1 MKEKI
6 FPTLLVISF
15 ILPLS
20 LYSVQET
27 RLSKSHEKWLKEEV
41 VYIISPAEKEVFLKL
56 ETDRERDNFIEEFWR
71 QRDPTPGT
79 KRNEFREEHYLKI
92 NFANQTFGRGTPV
105 KGWRTD
111 RGKFYI
117 MLGRPASIQKYSTFD
132 IHPVEIWYYT
142 GNPKLGQEPIFR
154 LTFFKRGG
162 VGVYEIYD
170 PMRDGPKDL
179 VPFHERYPDTVQ
191 FGDQGGMVLDAGSA
205 ADIQGMAH
213 LVDGRDIQAY
223 LLLKENIGH
232 ELADAS
238 FSNFPGRKGPTYKLP
253 SAILIK
259 EVETYPTKKINDDY
273 AYEFLEHKAV
283 VEVSYSV
290 HYIGNQSKVDVL
302 QHPSGMF
309 FVNYTIVPGNLSV
322 DLYKNKYFT
331 NLQASLR
338 VSDME
343 DKTIFQMK
351 RGIPIE
357 LKKEELEAIG
367 KRPFHLYDSFPIISG
382 NYTFNLLLENTVSKE
397 FTSFETTLRIPS
409 LGQLQIGSLILARNV
424 KRDLPVG
431 EIHRAYQVGDIQI
444 YPTLNNTFMEKDKLH
459 LFFQIYNLTPE
470 LKEEGTLKYIF
481 FSEGQVS
488 HTIERRIQEYESS
501 RDFLEEISLEG
512 LIPGRYALKV
522 FLLGKNGNELLME
535 SEEFRITETP
545 LPGSWVSA
553 QTSPPAD
560 DPFYSNIIGT
570 QHLNKGDMD
579 QALQELSTAY
589 EKEPETLDYALDY
602 SRALL
607 ISKEFK
613 KVRDILAP
621 FVETKNMN
629 FDLFYY
635 LGEASKG
642 INKYEEAINYY
653 QNALSYRGNVVE
665 ILNSI
670 GTCYLEHGNKEEALR
685 AWDKSLEVNPN
696 QEKIKKIVEEL
707 KKK

>member
-1 MKEKI
+1 MKGKC
-6 FPTLLVISF
+6 FTTLLIISF

-20 LYSVQET
+20 LYCVQET
-27 RLSKSHEKWLKEEV
+27 RLSESHKKWLKEEV
-41 VYIISPAEKEVFLKL
+41 VYIITPAEKEVFLKL

-79 KRNEFREEHYLKI
+79 PRNEFREEHYLKI
-92 NFANQTFGRGTPV
+92 DFTNRTFGRGTPV
-105 KGWRTD
+105 EGWRTD

-117 MLGRPASIQKYSTFD
+117 MLGRPASVQKYSTFD
-132 IHPVEIWYYT
+132 IHPIEIWYYN
-142 GNPKLGQEPIFR
+142 GNPKLDQEPIFR
-154 LTFFKRGG
+154 LTFFKRAGI
-162 VGVYEIYD
+162 GVYELYD

-191 FGDQGGMVLDAGSA
+191 FDDQGRMVLDAGSA
-205 ADIQGMAH
+205 AEIQGMSH

-223 LLLKENIGH
+223 LLLKENVGH

-238 FSNFPGRKGPTYKLP
+238 FSNFPGRKGPTYRLP

-259 EVETYPTKKINDDY
+259 EVETYPRKKINDDY

-290 HYIGNQSKVDVL
+290 HYIGNHSKVDVL

-309 FVNYTIVPGNLSV
+309 FVNYTIVPETLSV
-322 DLYKNKYFT
+322 DFYKNKYFT

-338 VSDME
+338 IADPE
-343 DKTIFQMK
+343 GKTIFQME
-351 RGIPIE
+351 RSIPIE

-382 NYTFNLLLENTVSKE
+382 NYTFNLLLENTVTKE
-397 FTSFETTLRIPS
+397 FTSFETTLRVPQP
-409 LGQLQIGSLILARNV
+409 GQLQIGSLILARNV

-431 EIHRAYQVGDIQI
+431 KIHRAYQVGNMQI
-444 YPTLNNTFMEKDKLH
+444 YPTLRNTFLGKDKLH
-459 LFFQIYNLTPE
+459 LFFQIYNLNPE
-470 LKEEGTLKYIF
+470 LKEEGTLKYTF
-481 FSEGQVS
+481 FREGQTS
-488 HTIERRIQEYESS
+488 HTIEKKVHEYESS
-501 RDFLEEISLEG
+501 RDFLEEISLEK
-512 LIPGRYALKV
+512 LTPGRYALRV
-522 FLLGKNGNELLME
+522 SLLDKNGNELLME
-535 SEEFRITETP
+535 SEDFRITETP

-553 QTSPPAD
+553 QTSPPSD
-560 DPFYSNIIGT
+560 DPFYSNIIGI
-570 QHLNKGDMD
+570 QHLNKGDLD
-579 QALQELSTAY
+579 LALQELSTAY
-589 EKEPETLDYALDY
+589 EREPETLDYALDY

-613 KVRDILAP
+613 KVRDILVL
-621 FVETKNMN
+621 FVEAKDVS

-635 LGEASKG
+635 LGEASKE
-642 INKYEEAINYY
+642 INQYEEAIYYY

-670 GTCYLEHGNKEEALR
+670 GTCYLKLGSTEEALR
-685 AWDKSLEVNPN
+685 VWDKSLEINPD

>member
-1 MKEKI
+1 MKGKC
-6 FPTLLVISF
+6 FTTLLIIFF
-15 ILPLS
+15 ILPLG
-20 LYSVQET
+20 LYCVQET
-27 RLSKSHEKWLKEEV
+27 SFSESHKKWLKEEV
-41 VYIISPAEKEVFLKL
+41 VYIITPTEKDVFFKL

-79 KRNEFREEHYLKI
+79 PRNEFREEHYLKI
-92 NFANQTFGRGTPV
+92 AFTNRTFGRGTPV
-105 KGWRTD
+105 DGWRTD

-117 MLGRPASIQKYSTFD
+117 MLGRPASVQKYSTFD
-132 IHPVEIWYYT
+132 IHPIEIWYYT
-142 GNPKLGQEPIFR
+142 GNPRLDQEPNFR
-154 LTFFKRGG
+154 LTFFQRAGI
-162 VGVYEIYD
+162 GVYELYN

-179 VPFHERYPDTVQ
+179 VPFHERYPDTVA
-191 FGDQGGMVLDAGSA
+191 FNEDGGMALDAGSGA
-205 ADIQGMAH
+205 EVQGMST

-223 LLLKENIGH
+223 LLLKENVGH

-238 FSNFPGRKGPTYKLP
+238 FSNFPGRKGPTYRLP

-273 AYEFLEHKAV
+273 ALEFLEHKAV

-302 QHPSGMF
+302 QNPSGMF
-309 FVNYTIVPGNLSV
+309 FVNYAIVPERLSV
-322 DLYKNKYFT
+322 DFYKNKYFT

-338 VSDME
+338 VADTE
-343 DKTIFQMK
+343 GKTIFQME
-351 RGIPIE
+351 RSIPIE

-382 NYTFNLLLENTVSKE
+382 NYSFNLLLENTVTKE
-397 FTSFETTLRIPS
+397 FTSFETTLRVPPPE
-409 LGQLQIGSLILARNV
+409 QLQIGSLVLARNV
-424 KRDLPVG
+424 KKDLPVG
-431 EIHRAYQVGDIQI
+431 EIHRAYQVGNMQI
-444 YPTLNNTFMEKDKLH
+444 YPTLRSTFRGKDKLH
-459 LFFQIYNLTPE
+459 LFFQIYNLSQE
-470 LKEEGTLKYIF
+470 LKEEGRLKYTF
-481 FSEGQVS
+481 FREGQPS
-488 HTIERRIQEYESS
+488 HTFEKKVHEYESS
-501 RDFLEEISLEG
+501 RDFLEEISLEK
-512 LIPGRYALKV
+512 LIPGRYALRV
-522 FLLGKNGNELLME
+522 SLLDKNGNEILME

-560 DPFYSNIIGT
+560 DPFYSNIIGI
-570 QHLNKGDMD
+570 QHLNKGDLD

-613 KVRDILAP
+613 KVREILVS
-621 FVETKNMN
+621 FVEAKDMN

-635 LGEASKG
+635 LGEASKN
-642 INKYEEAINYY
+642 INQYEEAIYYY
-653 QNALSYRGNVVE
+653 QNALSYRGNVIE
-665 ILNSI
+665 LLNSI
-670 GTCYLEHGNKEEALR
+670 GTCYLELRNKEEALR
-685 AWDKSLEVNPN
+685 AFEKSLEVNPN
-696 QEKIKKIVEEL
+696 QETIKKIVEEL

>member
-1 MKEKI
+1 MKGKL
-6 FPTLLVISF
+6 FAVLLVIVLV
-15 ILPLS
+15 LPLS

-27 RLSKSHEKWLKEEV
+27 RLSEPHKVWLEEEV
-41 VYIISPAEKEVFLKL
+41 VYIITPSEKDVFLKL

-79 KRNEFREEHYLKI
+79 PRNEFREEHYLRI
-92 NFANQTFGRGTPV
+92 DFANRTFGRGTPV
-105 KGWRTD
+105 EGWRTD
-111 RGKFYI
+111 RGKFFI
-117 MLGRPASIQKYSTFD
+117 MLGRPDTVQKYATFD
-132 IHPVEIWYYT
+132 IHPIEIWYYT
-142 GNPKLGQEPIFR
+142 GNPKLDQEPIFR

-162 VGVYEIYD
+162 TGVYELYD

-179 VPFHERYPDTVQ
+179 VPHHERYPDTVQ
-191 FGDQGGMVLDAGSA
+191 FDDQGRMVLDSGTA
-205 ADIQGMAH
+205 AEIEGMAH
-213 LVDGRDIQAY
+213 MLEGRDIQAY

-238 FSNFPGRKGPTYKLP
+238 FSNFPGRKGPTYRLP
-253 SAILIK
+253 SAMFLK
-259 EVETYPTKKINDDY
+259 QVETYPTKKIDDDY

-302 QHPSGMF
+302 QHPSGIF
-309 FVNYTIVPGNLSV
+309 FVNYTMVPENLSV
-322 DLYKNKYFT
+322 DFYKNKYFT

-338 VSDME
+338 VADPE
-343 DKTIFQMK
+343 GKTVFQME
-351 RGIPIE
+351 RSIPIE

-382 NYTFNLLLENTVSKE
+382 NYRFNVLLENTVTKE
-397 FTSFETTLRIPS
+397 FTSFETTLRVPPP
-409 LGQLQIGSLILARNV
+409 GQLQISSLILARNV

-444 YPTLNNTFMEKDKLH
+444 YPTLRNTFMGKDKLH
-459 LFFQIYNLTPE
+459 LFFQIYSLTPE
-470 LKEEGTLKYIF
+470 LEEEGVLKYSF
-481 FSEGQVS
+481 FREGQTA
-488 HTIERRIQEYESS
+488 HTIEKKVREYGSS
-501 RDFLEEISLEG
+501 RDFLEVISLEE
-512 LIPGRYALKV
+512 LIPGRYALRVSLHDKD
-522 FLLGKNGNELLME
+522 GNELLME

-560 DPFYSNIIGT
+560 DPFYANILGT
-570 QHLNKGDMD
+570 QYLNKGEMER
-579 QALQELSTAY
+579 AMQELSKAH
-589 EKEPETLDYALDY
+589 EREPESLDYALDY

-613 KVRDILAP
+613 KVREILTP
-621 FVETKNMN
+621 FVDAEDEN

-635 LGEASKG
+635 LGEASKNIG
-642 INKYEEAINYY
+642 QHEEAIYYY
-653 QNALSYRGNVVE
+653 QNALSFRGNVVE

-670 GTCYLEHGNKEEALR
+670 GGCYLELGNKGEAIR
-685 AWDKSLEVNPN
+685 AWEKSLEINPK
-696 QEKIKKIVEEL
+696 QEEIKRRVDEL
-707 KKK
+707 K

>member
-1 MKEKI
+1 MKGKFFTI
-6 FPTLLVISF
+6 LLLISF

-20 LYSVQET
+20 LYSVQQT
-27 RLSKSHEKWLKEEV
+27 RLSEAHKKWLEEEV
-41 VYIISPAEKEVFLKL
+41 VYIITPAEKDVFLKL
-56 ETDRERDNFIEEFWR
+56 ETDRERDNFIQEFWR

-79 KRNEFREEHYLKI
+79 PRNEFREEHYLRI
-92 NFANQTFGRGTPV
+92 DFANRTFGRGTPV
-105 KGWRTD
+105 EGWRTD

-117 MLGRPASIQKYSTFD
+117 MLGRPANVQKYSTFD
-132 IHPVEIWYYT
+132 IHPIEIWYYT
-142 GNPKLGQEPIFR
+142 GNPKLDQEPIYR
-154 LTFFKRGG
+154 LTFFQRGG
-162 VGVYEIYD
+162 SGMYELYD

-179 VPFHERYPDTVQ
+179 VPHHERYPDTVE
-191 FGDQGGMVLDAGSA
+191 FDDQGRMVLDAGSA
-205 ADIQGMAH
+205 AEIQGMAH

-223 LLLKENIGH
+223 LLLRDNVGH

-238 FSNFPGRKGPTYKLP
+238 FSNFPGRKGPTYRLP

-259 EVETYPTKKINDDY
+259 EVETYPTKKIDDNY

-309 FVNYTIVPGNLSV
+309 FVNYSIVPENLSV
-322 DLYKNKYFT
+322 DFYKNKYFT
-331 NLQASLR
+331 SLLASLR
-338 VSDME
+338 VADPE
-343 DKTIFQMK
+343 GKTIFQME
-351 RGIPIE
+351 RSIPIE

-382 NYTFNLLLENTVSKE
+382 NYTFNLLLENTVTKE
-397 FTSFETTLRIPS
+397 FTSFETTLRVPPP
-409 LGQLQIGSLILARNV
+409 GQLQIGSLILARNV
-424 KRDLPVG
+424 KKDLPVG

-444 YPTLNNTFMEKDKLH
+444 YPTLKNIFLGKDKLH

-470 LKEEGTLKYIF
+470 LKEEGILKYIF
-481 FSEGQVS
+481 FREGQPS
-488 HTIERRIQEYESS
+488 HTIEKKIQEYESS
-501 RDFLEEISLEG
+501 RDFLEEISLDE
-512 LIPGRYALKV
+512 LTPGRYAV
-522 FLLGKNGNELLME
+522 RVSLLDKNGNELLME
-535 SEEFRITETP
+535 SEEFRITETQ
-545 LPGSWVSA
+545 LPGSWISA

-579 QALQELSTAY
+579 QALQELSKAY

-613 KVRDILAP
+613 KVRDILSP
-621 FVETKNMN
+621 FVDTKDLN

-635 LGEASKG
+635 LGEASKE
-642 INKYEEAINYY
+642 ISQYEEAIYYY

-670 GTCYLEHGNKEEALR
+670 GTCYLELDNKGEALR
-685 AWDKSLEVNPN
+685 AWEKSLEINPD
-696 QEKIKKIVEEL
+696 QKEIKARVEEL